1 MDINKL
7 TIKSQE
13 VLQNLKNIAN
23 SYNNQFVSSLHLL
36 KALISYKDSIIPT
49 ILKKIGIDTNQLETE
64 LEKAIEKIPK
74 VSNIQSEQIYI
85 TSELNDVFKR
95 SEEEAKNLKDEYIS
109 LEHFL
114 LALTERCDAAV
125 ILSVV
130 GVTNDKILKSLVD
143 IRGSI
148 RITDQNPEEKYEA
161 LKKYGKDITELAKAN
176 KLDPVIGRSEEIRRT
191 IQILSRRT
199 KNNPVLIGDPGVGKT
214 AIIEGLAQRIAK
226 GDVPE
231 SLKNKSLIALDL
243 GALIAGAKYRGEFED
258 RLKAILNEVKRS
270 EGNIIL
276 FIDELHTIVGA
287 GASEGSLDASNMLKP
302 MLARGELR
310 CIGATTLKEY
320 RKYIEKD
327 AALQRRF
334 QPVFVSE
341 PSVEETIS
349 ILRGLKEKYE
359 IHHGVKIKDT
369 AIVAA
374 AVLSNR
380 YITDRFLPDKAIDL
394 IDEAAASLK
403 IQLESTFEPI
413 DNLNRKIAQLEIEK
427 EALKH
432 EKDEEAKKRLEE
444 IEYELAQLKDQLNT
458 LNAKWQYEKSL
469 IKEMQTIQ
477 EKIDNTKSQIE
488 LAERNGDFE
497 KASILKYGELP
508 KLTKELEEKNKQLNS
523 LDERLLTQEITEE
536 EVANIVSRW
545 TGIPIQKMLE
555 GEKEKLI
562 KMEENLQKRVVG
574 QEQAVQAVSDAVRR
588 SKLGLSDPN
597 RPIASFLFLGPTG
610 VGKTELSKALAEF
623 LFDDEKALIRIDMSE
638 YMEKFSVSRLIG
650 APPGYVGYEEGGQL
664 TEAVRKRPYSVI
676 LLDEIEKAH
685 PDVFNILLQVLD
697 DGRLTDSKGVT
708 VDFRNTIIIM
718 TSNLGSQYLI
728 TLRQDT
734 DSETL
739 KQDFKKVSE
748 NINAELK
755 KFFKIE
761 FLNRIDEIIIF
772 NPLTITEIK
781 KITKLLLDKTKY
793 KLVQKGYKID
803 FSERLIEKVAQEG
816 FDQIYGARPLKR
828 FIQNNIENIIA
839 KRILTGDITR
849 EYPYIVDVLDDKI
862 VFLNQQLKSG

>member
-7 TIKSQE
+7 TIKAQE
-13 VLQNLKNIAN
+13 ALQNAKKITN

-36 KALISYKDSIIPT
+36 KALIDDKDGITST
-49 ILKKIGIDTNQLETE
+49 VFKKIGVNTNQLNTE
-64 LEKAIEKIPK
+64 LDRAIEKIPK
-74 VSNIQSEQIYI
+74 ISNVQDDQIYI

-95 SEEEAKNLKDEYIS
+95 SEEEANNLKDEYIS
-109 LEHFL
+109 VEHFL

-125 ILSVV
+125 VLSAV
-130 GVTNDKILKSLVD
+130 GITKDKILKSLVD
-143 IRGSI
+143 VRGGV

-161 LKKYGKDITELAKAN
+161 LKKYGKDITELAKSN
-176 KLDPVIGRSEEIRRT
+176 KLDPVIGRDEEIRRT

-231 SLKNKSLIALDL
+231 SLKNKLLITLDL
-243 GALIAGAKYRGEFED
+243 GALVAGAKYRGEFED
-258 RLKAILNEVKRS
+258 RLKAVLNEVRRS

-334 QPVFVSE
+334 QPVFVAE

-359 IHHGVKIKDT
+359 IHHGVKIKDS
-369 AIVAA
+369 AIIAA

-427 EALKH
+427 EALKR
-432 EKDEEAKKRLEE
+432 EKDEESKKRLDT
-444 IEYELAQLKDQLNT
+444 IENELAQLKEQLNI
-458 LNAKWQYEKSL
+458 LNAKWQFEKNL
-469 IKEMQTIQ
+469 IKEIQTIQ
-477 EKIDNTKSQIE
+477 EKIDTTKSQIE
-488 LAERNGDFE
+488 LAERSGDFE
-497 KASILKYGELP
+497 RASILKYGELP

-523 LDERLLTQEITEE
+523 LDDRLLTQEVTEE
-536 EVANIVSRW
+536 EIANIISRW
-545 TGIPIQKMLE
+545 TGIPVQRMLE

-562 KMEENLQKRVVG
+562 KMEENIQKRVVG
-574 QEQAVQAVSDAVRR
+574 QDQAVIAVSDAVRR

-597 RPIASFLFLGPTG
+597 RPIASFIFLGPTG

-623 LFDDEKALIRIDMSE
+623 LFDDERALVRIDMSE

-728 TLRQDT
+728 NLRQDNNL
-734 DSETL
+734 EE
-739 KQDFKKVSE
+739 FKKDFEKSKE
-748 NINAELK
+748 NINLELR
-755 KFFKIE
+755 KFFKVE
-761 FLNRIDEIIIF
+761 FLNRVDEIIIF
-772 NPLTITEIK
+772 NPLSMKEIK
-781 KITKLLLDKTKY
+781 KIVKLLLSKTQN
-793 KLVQKGYKID
+793 KLLQKGFKIS
-803 FSERLIEKVAQEG
+803 FSEQLLEKVAQEG

-828 FIQNNIENIIA
+828 FIQNNIENVIA
-839 KRILTGDITR
+839 KKILTGEITKDHS
-849 EYPYIVDVLDDKI
+849 YLVDSLNDEI
-862 VFLNQQLKSG
+862 VFLEQ

>member
-7 TIKSQE
+7 TIKAQE
-13 VLQNLKNIAN
+13 ALQNAKSIAN

-36 KALISYKDSIIPT
+36 KAIINDKDGITST
-49 ILKKIGIDTNQLETE
+49 ILKKIGININQLNAQIEE
-64 LEKAIEKIPK
+64 AIEKIPK
-74 VSNIQSEQIYI
+74 VSNIQDDQIYI

-95 SEEEAKNLKDEYIS
+95 SEGEANNLKDEYIS
-109 LEHFL
+109 VEHFL

-125 ILSVV
+125 VLSVV
-130 GVTNDKILKSLVD
+130 GVTKDKILKSLVD
-143 IRGSI
+143 VRGGV

-161 LKKYGKDITELAKAN
+161 LKKYGKDITELARAN
-176 KLDPVIGRSEEIRRT
+176 KLDPVIGRDEEIRRT

-243 GALIAGAKYRGEFED
+243 GALVAGAKYRGEFED
-258 RLKAILNEVKRS
+258 RLKAVLNEVKRS

-334 QPVFVSE
+334 QPVFVAE

-359 IHHGVKIKDT
+359 IHHGVKIKDP
-369 AIVAA
+369 AIIAA

-427 EALKH
+427 EALKR
-432 EKDEEAKKRLEE
+432 ERDEESKKRLEA
-444 IEYELAQLKDQLNT
+444 IENELAQLKEQLNT
-458 LNAKWQYEKSL
+458 LNAKWQFEKNL
-469 IKEMQTIQ
+469 IKEVQTIQ

-488 LAERNGDFE
+488 LAERSGDFE

-508 KLTKELEEKNKQLNS
+508 KLSKELEEKNKQLNS
-523 LDERLLTQEITEE
+523 LDERLLTQEVTEE
-536 EVANIVSRW
+536 EVANIISRW
-545 TGIPIQKMLE
+545 TGIPVQKMLE

-562 KMEENLQKRVVG
+562 KMEENLRSRVVG
-574 QEQAVQAVSDAVRR
+574 QDQAVIAVSDAVRR

-597 RPIASFLFLGPTG
+597 RPIASLLFLGPTG

-623 LFDDEKALIRIDMSE
+623 LFDDERALIRIDMSE

-728 TLRQDT
+728 NLRQD
-734 DSETL
+734 SNPEEF
-739 KQDFKKVSE
+739 KRDFEKVKE
-748 NINAELK
+748 NINTELR

-772 NPLTITEIK
+772 NPLSINEIK
-781 KITKLLLDKTKY
+781 KIVKLLLKKTQN
-793 KLVQKGYKID
+793 KLAQKGFKID
-803 FSERLIEKVAQEG
+803 FSDTLLEKISQEG
-816 FDQIYGARPLKR
+816 FDQIYGARPLRR

-839 KRILTGDITR
+839 KKILNGEIKKDHA
-849 EYPYIVDVLDDKI
+849 YLVDVFKDEI
-862 VFLNQQLKSG
+862 VFLTR

>member
-7 TIKSQE
+7 TIKAQE
-13 VLQNLKNIAN
+13 ALQNAKSIAN

-36 KALISYKDSIIPT
+36 KAIISDKDGITST
-49 ILKKIGIDTNQLETE
+49 ILKKIGININQLNAQIEE
-64 LEKAIEKIPK
+64 AIEKIPK
-74 VSNIQSEQIYI
+74 VSNIQDDQIYI

-95 SEEEAKNLKDEYIS
+95 SEEEANNLKDEYIS
-109 LEHFL
+109 VEHFL

-125 ILSVV
+125 VLSVV
-130 GVTNDKILKSLVD
+130 GVTKDKILKSLVD
-143 IRGSI
+143 VRGGV

-161 LKKYGKDITELAKAN
+161 LKKYGKDITELARAN
-176 KLDPVIGRSEEIRRT
+176 KLDPVIGRDEEIRRT

-243 GALIAGAKYRGEFED
+243 GALVAGAKYRGEFED
-258 RLKAILNEVKRS
+258 RLKAVLNEVKRS

-334 QPVFVSE
+334 QPVFVAE

-359 IHHGVKIKDT
+359 IHHGVKIKDS

-394 IDEAAASLK
+394 IDEAASSLK

-427 EALKH
+427 EALKR
-432 EKDEEAKKRLEE
+432 EKDEESKKRLEA
-444 IEYELAQLKDQLNT
+444 IENELAQLKEQLNT
-458 LNAKWQYEKSL
+458 LNAKWQFEKNL
-469 IKEMQTIQ
+469 IKEVQAIQ

-488 LAERNGDFE
+488 LAERSGDFE

-508 KLTKELEEKNKQLNS
+508 KLSKELEEKNKQLNS
-523 LDERLLTQEITEE
+523 LDERLLKQEVTEE
-536 EVANIVSRW
+536 EVANIISRW
-545 TGIPIQKMLE
+545 TGIPVQKMLE

-562 KMEENLQKRVVG
+562 NMEENLRSRVVG
-574 QEQAVQAVSDAVRR
+574 QDQAVIAVSDAVRR

-623 LFDDEKALIRIDMSE
+623 LFDDERALIRIDMSE

-728 TLRQDT
+728 NLRQDT
-734 DSETL
+734 DPEEF
-739 KQDFKKVSE
+739 KRDFEKVKE
-748 NINAELK
+748 NINTELR

-772 NPLTITEIK
+772 NPLSINEIK
-781 KITKLLLDKTKY
+781 KIVKLLLKKTQDK
-793 KLVQKGYKID
+793 LAQKGFKVD
-803 FSERLIEKVAQEG
+803 FSDALLEKISQEG
-816 FDQIYGARPLKR
+816 FDQIYGARPLRR
-828 FIQNNIENIIA
+828 FIQNNIENVIA
-839 KRILTGDITR
+839 KKILNGEIKKDHA
-849 EYPYIVDVLDDKI
+849 YLVDVFKDEI
-862 VFLNQQLKSG
+862 VFLTR

>member
-7 TIKSQE
+7 TIKAQE
-13 VLQNLKNIAN
+13 ALQSAKVIAN

-36 KALISYKDSIIPT
+36 KAIINDKDGITST
-49 ILKKIGIDTNQLETE
+49 ILKKIGININQLNAQIEE
-64 LEKAIEKIPK
+64 AIEKIPK
-74 VSNIQSEQIYI
+74 VSNIQDDQIYI

-95 SEEEAKNLKDEYIS
+95 SEEEANNLKDEYIS
-109 LEHFL
+109 VEHFL

-125 ILSVV
+125 VLSVV
-130 GVTNDKILKSLVD
+130 GVTKDKILKSLVD
-143 IRGSI
+143 VRGGV

-161 LKKYGKDITELAKAN
+161 LKKYGKDITELARAN
-176 KLDPVIGRSEEIRRT
+176 KLDPVIGRDEEIRRT

-243 GALIAGAKYRGEFED
+243 GALVAGAKYRGEFED
-258 RLKAILNEVKRS
+258 RLKAVLNEVKRS

-276 FIDELHTIVGA
+276 FIDELHTIIGA

-334 QPVFVSE
+334 QPVFVAE

-359 IHHGVKIKDT
+359 IHHGVKIKDP
-369 AIVAA
+369 AIIAA

-427 EALKH
+427 EALKR
-432 EKDEEAKKRLEE
+432 EKDEESKKRLEA
-444 IEYELAQLKDQLNT
+444 IENELAQLKEQLNT
-458 LNAKWQYEKSL
+458 LNAKWQFEKNL
-469 IKEMQTIQ
+469 IKEVQTIQ

-488 LAERNGDFE
+488 LAERSGDFE

-508 KLTKELEEKNKQLNS
+508 KLSKELEEKNKQLNS
-523 LDERLLTQEITEE
+523 LDERLLTQEVTEE
-536 EVANIVSRW
+536 EVANIISRW
-545 TGIPIQKMLE
+545 TGIPVQKMLE

-574 QEQAVQAVSDAVRR
+574 QDQAVVAVSDAVRR

-597 RPIASFLFLGPTG
+597 RPIASLLFLGPTG

-623 LFDDEKALIRIDMSE
+623 LFDDERALIRIDMSE

-728 TLRQDT
+728 NLRQDT
-734 DSETL
+734 DPKEF
-739 KQDFKKVSE
+739 KRDFE
-748 NINAELK
+748 NVKESINTELR

-772 NPLTITEIK
+772 NPLSINEIK
-781 KITKLLLDKTKY
+781 KIVKLLLEKTQN
-793 KLVQKGYKID
+793 KLAQKGFKVNFSDALLEKI
-803 FSERLIEKVAQEG
+803 SQEG
-816 FDQIYGARPLKR
+816 FDQIYGARPLRR

-839 KRILTGDITR
+839 KKILNGEITKDHS
-849 EYPYIVDVLDDKI
+849 YLVDVLNDEI
-862 VFLNQQLKSG
+862 AFLKQ

>member
-7 TIKSQE
+7 TIKAQE
-13 VLQNLKNIAN
+13 ALQNAKSIAN

-36 KALISYKDSIIPT
+36 KAIISDKDGITST
-49 ILKKIGIDTNQLETE
+49 ILKKIGININQLNAQIEE
-64 LEKAIEKIPK
+64 AIEKIPK
-74 VSNIQSEQIYI
+74 VSNIQDDQIYI

-95 SEEEAKNLKDEYIS
+95 SEEEANNLKDEYIS
-109 LEHFL
+109 VEHFL

-125 ILSVV
+125 VLSVV
-130 GVTNDKILKSLVD
+130 GVTKDKILKSLVD
-143 IRGSI
+143 VRGGV

-161 LKKYGKDITELAKAN
+161 LKKYGKDITELARAN
-176 KLDPVIGRSEEIRRT
+176 KLDPVIGRDEEIRRT

-243 GALIAGAKYRGEFED
+243 GALVAGAKYRGEFED
-258 RLKAILNEVKRS
+258 RLKAVLNEVKRS

-334 QPVFVSE
+334 QPVFVAE

-359 IHHGVKIKDT
+359 IHHGVKIKDS
-369 AIVAA
+369 AIIAA

-427 EALKH
+427 EALKR
-432 EKDEEAKKRLEE
+432 EKDEESKKRLEA
-444 IEYELAQLKDQLNT
+444 IENELAQLKEQLNT
-458 LNAKWQYEKSL
+458 LNAKWQFEKNL
-469 IKEMQTIQ
+469 IKEVQTIQ

-488 LAERNGDFE
+488 LAERSGDFE

-508 KLTKELEEKNKQLNS
+508 KLSKELEEKNKQLNS
-523 LDERLLTQEITEE
+523 LDERLLTQEVTEE
-536 EVANIVSRW
+536 EVANIISRW
-545 TGIPIQKMLE
+545 TGIPVQKMLE

-562 KMEENLQKRVVG
+562 KMEENLRSRVVG
-574 QEQAVQAVSDAVRR
+574 QDQAVIAVSDAVRR

-623 LFDDEKALIRIDMSE
+623 LFDDERALIRIDMSE

-728 TLRQDT
+728 NLRQDT
-734 DSETL
+734 DPEEF
-739 KQDFKKVSE
+739 KRDFEKVKE
-748 NINAELK
+748 NINTELR

-772 NPLTITEIK
+772 NPLSINEIK
-781 KITKLLLDKTKY
+781 KIVKLLLKKTQDK
-793 KLVQKGYKID
+793 LAQKGFKVD
-803 FSERLIEKVAQEG
+803 FSDALLEKISQEG
-816 FDQIYGARPLKR
+816 FDQIYGARPLRR
-828 FIQNNIENIIA
+828 FIQNNIENVIA
-839 KRILTGDITR
+839 KKILNGEIKKDHA
-849 EYPYIVDVLDDKI
+849 YLVDVFKDEI
-862 VFLNQQLKSG
+862 VFLTR

>member
-7 TIKSQE
+7 TIKAQE
-13 VLQNLKNIAN
+13 ALQNAKSIAN

-36 KALISYKDSIIPT
+36 KAIINDKDGITST
-49 ILKKIGIDTNQLETE
+49 ILKKIGININQLNAQIEE
-64 LEKAIEKIPK
+64 AIEKIQK
-74 VSNIQSEQIYI
+74 VSNIQDDQIYI

-95 SEEEAKNLKDEYIS
+95 SEEEANNLKDEYIS
-109 LEHFL
+109 VEHFL

-125 ILSVV
+125 VLSVV
-130 GVTNDKILKSLVD
+130 GVTKDKILKSLVD
-143 IRGSI
+143 VRGGV

-161 LKKYGKDITELAKAN
+161 LKKYGKDITELARAN
-176 KLDPVIGRSEEIRRT
+176 KLDPVIGRDEEIRRT

-243 GALIAGAKYRGEFED
+243 GALVAGAKYRGEFED
-258 RLKAILNEVKRS
+258 RLKAVLNEVKRS

-334 QPVFVSE
+334 QPVFVAE

-359 IHHGVKIKDT
+359 IHHGVKIKDS

-427 EALKH
+427 EALKR
-432 EKDEEAKKRLEE
+432 EKDEESKKRLEA
-444 IEYELAQLKDQLNT
+444 IENELAQLKEQLNT
-458 LNAKWQYEKSL
+458 LNAKWQFEKNL
-469 IKEMQTIQ
+469 IKEVQTIQ
-477 EKIDNTKSQIE
+477 EKIDNTKSEIE
-488 LAERNGDFE
+488 LAERSGDFE

-508 KLTKELEEKNKQLNS
+508 KLSKELEEKNKQLNS
-523 LDERLLTQEITEE
+523 LDERLLKQEVTEE
-536 EVANIVSRW
+536 EVANIISRW
-545 TGIPIQKMLE
+545 TGIPVQKMLE

-562 KMEENLQKRVVG
+562 NMEENLRSRVVG
-574 QEQAVQAVSDAVRR
+574 QDQAVIAVSDAVRR

-623 LFDDEKALIRIDMSE
+623 LFDDERALIRIDMSE

-728 TLRQDT
+728 NLRQDT
-734 DSETL
+734 DLEEF
-739 KQDFKKVSE
+739 KRDFEKVKE
-748 NINAELK
+748 NINTELR

-761 FLNRIDEIIIF
+761 FLNRIDEVIIF
-772 NPLTITEIK
+772 NPLSINEIK
-781 KITKLLLDKTKY
+781 KIVRLLLKKTQDK
-793 KLVQKGYKID
+793 LAQKGFKVD
-803 FSERLIEKVAQEG
+803 FSDALLEKISQEG
-816 FDQIYGARPLKR
+816 FDQIYGARPLRR

-839 KRILTGDITR
+839 K
-849 EYPYIVDVLDDKI
+849 K
-862 VFLNQQLKSG
+862 NSKW

>member
-7 TIKSQE
+7 TIKAQE
-13 VLQNLKNIAN
+13 ALQNAKSIAN

-36 KALISYKDSIIPT
+36 KAIISDKDGITST
-49 ILKKIGIDTNQLETE
+49 ILKKIGININQLNAQIEE
-64 LEKAIEKIPK
+64 AIEKIPK
-74 VSNIQSEQIYI
+74 VSNIQDDQIYI

-95 SEEEAKNLKDEYIS
+95 SEEEANNLKDEYIS
-109 LEHFL
+109 VEHFL

-125 ILSVV
+125 VLSVV
-130 GVTNDKILKSLVD
+130 GVTKDKILKSLVD
-143 IRGSI
+143 VRGGV

-161 LKKYGKDITELAKAN
+161 LKKYGKDITELARAN
-176 KLDPVIGRSEEIRRT
+176 KLDPVIGRDEEIRRT

-243 GALIAGAKYRGEFED
+243 GALVAGAKYRGEFED
-258 RLKAILNEVKRS
+258 RLKAVLNEVKRS

-334 QPVFVSE
+334 QPVFVAE

-359 IHHGVKIKDT
+359 IHHGVKIKDS

-394 IDEAAASLK
+394 IDEAASSLK

-427 EALKH
+427 EALKR
-432 EKDEEAKKRLEE
+432 EKDEESKKRLEA
-444 IEYELAQLKDQLNT
+444 IENELAQLKEQLNT
-458 LNAKWQYEKSL
+458 LNAKWQFEKNL
-469 IKEMQTIQ
+469 IKEVQAIQ

-488 LAERNGDFE
+488 LAERSGDFE

-508 KLTKELEEKNKQLNS
+508 KLSKELEEKNKQLNS
-523 LDERLLTQEITEE
+523 LDERLLKQEVTEE
-536 EVANIVSRW
+536 EVANIISRW
-545 TGIPIQKMLE
+545 TGIPVQKMLE

-562 KMEENLQKRVVG
+562 NMEENLRSRVVG
-574 QEQAVQAVSDAVRR
+574 QDQAVIAVSDAVRR

-623 LFDDEKALIRIDMSE
+623 LFDDERALIRIDMSE

-728 TLRQDT
+728 NLRQDT
-734 DSETL
+734 DPEEF
-739 KQDFKKVSE
+739 KRDFEKVKE
-748 NINAELK
+748 NINAELR

-772 NPLTITEIK
+772 NPLSINEIK
-781 KITKLLLDKTKY
+781 KIVKLLLKKTQDK
-793 KLVQKGYKID
+793 LAQKGFKVD
-803 FSERLIEKVAQEG
+803 FSDALLEKISQEG
-816 FDQIYGARPLKR
+816 FDQIYGARPLRR
-828 FIQNNIENIIA
+828 FIQNNIENVIA
-839 KRILTGDITR
+839 KKILNGEIKKDHA
-849 EYPYIVDVLDDKI
+849 YLVDVFKDEI
-862 VFLNQQLKSG
+862 VFLTR

>member
-7 TIKSQE
+7 TIKAQE
-13 VLQNLKNIAN
+13 ALQNAKSIAN

-36 KALISYKDSIIPT
+36 KAIISDKDGITST
-49 ILKKIGIDTNQLETE
+49 ILKKIGININQLNAQIEE
-64 LEKAIEKIPK
+64 AIEKIPK
-74 VSNIQSEQIYI
+74 VSNIQDDQIYI

-95 SEEEAKNLKDEYIS
+95 SEEEANNLKDEYIS
-109 LEHFL
+109 VEHFL

-125 ILSVV
+125 VLSVV
-130 GVTNDKILKSLVD
+130 GVTKDKILKSLVD
-143 IRGSI
+143 VRGGV

-161 LKKYGKDITELAKAN
+161 LKKYGKDITELARAN
-176 KLDPVIGRSEEIRRT
+176 KLDPVIGRDEEIRRT

-243 GALIAGAKYRGEFED
+243 GALVAGAKYRGEFED
-258 RLKAILNEVKRS
+258 RLKAVLNEVKRS

-334 QPVFVSE
+334 QPVFVAE

-359 IHHGVKIKDT
+359 IHHGVKIKDS

-394 IDEAAASLK
+394 IDEAASSLK

-427 EALKH
+427 EALKR
-432 EKDEEAKKRLEE
+432 EKDEESKKRLEA
-444 IEYELAQLKDQLNT
+444 IENELAQLKEQLNT
-458 LNAKWQYEKSL
+458 LNAKWQFEKNL
-469 IKEMQTIQ
+469 IKEVQAIQ

-488 LAERNGDFE
+488 LAERSGDFE

-508 KLTKELEEKNKQLNS
+508 KLSKELEEKNKQLNS
-523 LDERLLTQEITEE
+523 LDERLLKQEVTEE
-536 EVANIVSRW
+536 EVANIISRW
-545 TGIPIQKMLE
+545 TGIPVQKMLE

-562 KMEENLQKRVVG
+562 KMEENLRSRVVG
-574 QEQAVQAVSDAVRR
+574 QDQAVIAVSDAVRR

-623 LFDDEKALIRIDMSE
+623 LFDDERALIRIDMSE

-728 TLRQDT
+728 NLRQDT
-734 DSETL
+734 DPEEF
-739 KQDFKKVSE
+739 KRDFEKVKE
-748 NINAELK
+748 NINAELR

-761 FLNRIDEIIIF
+761 FLNRIDEVIIF
-772 NPLTITEIK
+772 NPLSINEIK
-781 KITKLLLDKTKY
+781 KIVRLLLKKTQDK
-793 KLVQKGYKID
+793 LAQKGFKVD
-803 FSERLIEKVAQEG
+803 FSDALLEKISQEG
-816 FDQIYGARPLKR
+816 FDQIYGARPLRR

-839 KRILTGDITR
+839 KKILNGEIKKDHA
-849 EYPYIVDVLDDKI
+849 YLVDAFKDEI
-862 VFLNQQLKSG
+862 VFLTR

>member
-13 VLQNLKNIAN
+13 ALQNAKNIAN

-36 KALISYKDSIIPT
+36 KALINDKDGITPT
-49 ILKKIGIDTNQLETE
+49 IFKKIGINLNQLNTE

-74 VSNIQSEQIYI
+74 VSNIQDDQIYI

-95 SEEEAKNLKDEYIS
+95 SEEEANNLKDEYIS
-109 LEHFL
+109 VEHFL

-125 ILSVV
+125 VLNVV
-130 GVTNDKILKSLVD
+130 GATKDKILKSLVD
-143 IRGSI
+143 IRGGV

-176 KLDPVIGRSEEIRRT
+176 KLDPVIGRDEEIRRT

-231 SLKNKSLIALDL
+231 SLKNKSVIALDL
-243 GALIAGAKYRGEFED
+243 GALVAGAKYRGEFED
-258 RLKAILNEVKRS
+258 RLKAVLNEVKRS

-334 QPVFVSE
+334 QPVFVAE

-359 IHHGVKIKDT
+359 IHHGVKIKDA
-369 AIVAA
+369 AIIAA

-427 EALKH
+427 EALKR
-432 EKDEEAKKRLEE
+432 EKDEESKKRLEALE
-444 IEYELAQLKDQLNT
+444 NELAQLKEQLNV
-458 LNAKWQYEKSL
+458 LNAKWQFEKNL
-469 IKEMQTIQ
+469 IKEIQTIQ

-488 LAERNGDFE
+488 LAERSGDFE

-523 LDERLLTQEITEE
+523 LDERLLTQEVTEE
-536 EVANIVSRW
+536 EIANIVSRW
-545 TGIPIQKMLE
+545 TGIPVQKMLE

-574 QEQAVQAVSDAVRR
+574 QDQAVIAVSDAVRR

-728 TLRQDT
+728 NLREDK
-734 DSETL
+734 SPEE
-739 KQDFKKVSE
+739 FKKDFEKVKE
-748 NINAELK
+748 NINAELR

-772 NPLTITEIK
+772 NPLSTNEIK
-781 KITKLLLDKTKY
+781 KIVRLLLEKTQN
-793 KLVQKGYKID
+793 KLAQRGFKIS
-803 FSERLIEKVAQEG
+803 FSDNLLEKVAKEG
-816 FDQIYGARPLKR
+816 FDQIYGARPLRR
-828 FIQNNIENIIA
+828 FIQNNIENLIA
-839 KRILTGDITR
+839 KKILTGEITKDNSYLVDISGD
-849 EYPYIVDVLDDKI
+849 EI
-862 VFLNQQLKSG
+862 VFLKQ

>member
-74 VSNIQSEQIYI
+74 VSNTQSEQIYI
-85 TSELNDVFKR
+85 TSELDDVFKR

-130 GVTNDKILKSLVD
+130 GVTKDKILKSLVD
-143 IRGSI
+143 IRGGV

-231 SLKNKSLIALDL
+231 SLKNKSIIALDL

-432 EKDEEAKKRLEE
+432 EKDEEAKKRLED
-444 IEYELAQLKDQLNT
+444 IEKELGKLKEELNT

-545 TGIPIQKMLE
+545 TGIPVQKMLE

-574 QEQAVQAVSDAVRR
+574 QEHAVVAVSDAVRR

-708 VDFRNTIIIM
+708 IDFRNTIIIM

-748 NINAELK
+748 NINTELK

-772 NPLTITEIK
+772 NPLTSIEIK
-781 KITKLLLDKTKY
+781 KITKLLLDKTKH

-862 VFLNQQLKSG
+862 VFLNQQSKSG

>member
-1 MDINKL
+1 
-7 TIKSQE
+7 
-13 VLQNLKNIAN
+13 
-23 SYNNQFVSSLHLL
+23 
-36 KALISYKDSIIPT
+36 
-49 ILKKIGIDTNQLETE
+49 
-64 LEKAIEKIPK
+64 
-74 VSNIQSEQIYI
+74 
-85 TSELNDVFKR
+85 
-95 SEEEAKNLKDEYIS
+95 
-109 LEHFL
+109 
-114 LALTERCDAAV
+114 
-125 ILSVV
+125 
-130 GVTNDKILKSLVD
+130 
-143 IRGSI
+143 
-148 RITDQNPEEKYEA
+148 
-161 LKKYGKDITELAKAN
+161 
-176 KLDPVIGRSEEIRRT
+176 
-191 IQILSRRT
+191 
-199 KNNPVLIGDPGVGKT
+199 
-214 AIIEGLAQRIAK
+214 
-226 GDVPE
+226 
-231 SLKNKSLIALDL
+231 
-243 GALIAGAKYRGEFED
+243 
-258 RLKAILNEVKRS
+258 
-270 EGNIIL
+270 
-276 FIDELHTIVGA
+276 
-287 GASEGSLDASNMLKP
+287 
-302 MLARGELR
+302 

-334 QPVFVSE
+334 QPVFVAE

-359 IHHGVKIKDT
+359 IHHGVKIKDA
-369 AIVAA
+369 AIIAA

-427 EALKH
+427 EALKR
-432 EKDEEAKKRLEE
+432 EKDEESKKRLEALE
-444 IEYELAQLKDQLNT
+444 NELAQLKEQLNV
-458 LNAKWQYEKSL
+458 LNAKWQFEKNL
-469 IKEMQTIQ
+469 IKEIQTIQ

-488 LAERNGDFE
+488 LAERSGDFE

-523 LDERLLTQEITEE
+523 LDERLLTQEVTEE
-536 EVANIVSRW
+536 EIANIVSRW
-545 TGIPIQKMLE
+545 TGIPVQKMLE

-574 QEQAVQAVSDAVRR
+574 QDQAVIAVSDAVRR

-728 TLRQDT
+728 NLREDK
-734 DSETL
+734 SPEE
-739 KQDFKKVSE
+739 FKKDFEKVKE
-748 NINAELK
+748 NINAELR

-772 NPLTITEIK
+772 NPLSTNEIK
-781 KITKLLLDKTKY
+781 KIVRLLLEKTQN
-793 KLVQKGYKID
+793 KLAQRGFKIS
-803 FSERLIEKVAQEG
+803 FSDNLLEKVAKEG
-816 FDQIYGARPLKR
+816 FDQIYGARPLRR
-828 FIQNNIENIIA
+828 FIQNNIENLIA
-839 KRILTGDITR
+839 KKILTGEITKDNSYLVDISGD
-849 EYPYIVDVLDDKI
+849 EI
-862 VFLNQQLKSG
+862 VFLKQ

>member
-74 VSNIQSEQIYI
+74 VSNTQSEQIYI
-85 TSELNDVFKR
+85 TSELDDVFKR

-130 GVTNDKILKSLVD
+130 GVTKDKILKSLVD
-143 IRGSI
+143 IRGGV

-214 AIIEGLAQRIAK
+214 AIIEGLALRIAK

-231 SLKNKSLIALDL
+231 SLKNKSIIALDL

-432 EKDEEAKKRLEE
+432 EKDEEAKKRLED
-444 IEYELAQLKDQLNT
+444 IEKELGKLKEELNT

-545 TGIPIQKMLE
+545 TGIPVQKMLE

-574 QEQAVQAVSDAVRR
+574 QEHAVVAVSDAVRR

-708 VDFRNTIIIM
+708 IDFRNTIIIM

-748 NINAELK
+748 NINTELK

-772 NPLTITEIK
+772 NPLTSIEIK
-781 KITKLLLDKTKY
+781 KITKLLLDKTKH

-862 VFLNQQLKSG
+862 VFLNQQSKSG

>member
-7 TIKSQE
+7 TIKAQE
-13 VLQNLKNIAN
+13 ALQNAKSIAN

-36 KALISYKDSIIPT
+36 KAIINDKDGITST
-49 ILKKIGIDTNQLETE
+49 ILKKIGININQLNAQIEE
-64 LEKAIEKIPK
+64 AIEKIPK
-74 VSNIQSEQIYI
+74 VSNIQDDQIYI

-95 SEEEAKNLKDEYIS
+95 SEGEANNLKDEYIS
-109 LEHFL
+109 VEHFL

-125 ILSVV
+125 VLSVV
-130 GVTNDKILKSLVD
+130 GVTKDKILKSLVD
-143 IRGSI
+143 VRGGV

-161 LKKYGKDITELAKAN
+161 LKKYGKDITELARAN
-176 KLDPVIGRSEEIRRT
+176 KLDPVIGRDEEIRRT

-243 GALIAGAKYRGEFED
+243 GALVAGAKYRGEFED
-258 RLKAILNEVKRS
+258 RLKAVLNEVKRS

-334 QPVFVSE
+334 QPVFVAE

-359 IHHGVKIKDT
+359 IHHGVKIKDP
-369 AIVAA
+369 AIIAA

-427 EALKH
+427 EALKR
-432 EKDEEAKKRLEE
+432 EKDEESKKRLEA
-444 IEYELAQLKDQLNT
+444 IENELAQLKEQLNT
-458 LNAKWQYEKSL
+458 LNAKWQFEKNL
-469 IKEMQTIQ
+469 IKEVQTIQ

-488 LAERNGDFE
+488 LAERSGDFE

-508 KLTKELEEKNKQLNS
+508 KLSKELEEKNKQLNS
-523 LDERLLTQEITEE
+523 LDERLLTQEVTEE
-536 EVANIVSRW
+536 EVANIISRW
-545 TGIPIQKMLE
+545 TGIPVQKMLE

-562 KMEENLQKRVVG
+562 NMEENLRSRVVG
-574 QEQAVQAVSDAVRR
+574 QDQAVIAVSDAVRR

-597 RPIASFLFLGPTG
+597 RPIASLLFLGPTG

-623 LFDDEKALIRIDMSE
+623 LFDDERALIRIDMSE

-708 VDFRNTIIIM
+708 IDFRNTIIIM

-728 TLRQDT
+728 NLRQDT
-734 DSETL
+734 DPEEF
-739 KQDFKKVSE
+739 KRDFEKVKE
-748 NINAELK
+748 NINTELR

-772 NPLTITEIK
+772 NPLSINEIK
-781 KITKLLLDKTKY
+781 KIVKLLLKKTQN
-793 KLVQKGYKID
+793 KLAQKGFKID
-803 FSERLIEKVAQEG
+803 FSDALLEKISQEG
-816 FDQIYGARPLKR
+816 FDQIYGARPLRR

-839 KRILTGDITR
+839 KKILNGEIKKDHA
-849 EYPYIVDVLDDKI
+849 YLVDVFKDEI
-862 VFLNQQLKSG
+862 VFLTR

>member
-7 TIKSQE
+7 TIKAQE
-13 VLQNLKNIAN
+13 ALQNAKSIAN

-36 KALISYKDSIIPT
+36 KAIISDKDGITST
-49 ILKKIGIDTNQLETE
+49 ILKKIGININQLNAQIEE
-64 LEKAIEKIPK
+64 AIEKIPK
-74 VSNIQSEQIYI
+74 VSNIQDDQIYI

-95 SEEEAKNLKDEYIS
+95 SEEEANNLKDEYIS
-109 LEHFL
+109 VEHFL

-125 ILSVV
+125 VLSVV
-130 GVTNDKILKSLVD
+130 GVTKDKILKSLVD
-143 IRGSI
+143 VRGGV

-161 LKKYGKDITELAKAN
+161 LKKYGKDITELARAN
-176 KLDPVIGRSEEIRRT
+176 KLDPVIGRDEEIRRT

-243 GALIAGAKYRGEFED
+243 GALVAGAKYRGEFED
-258 RLKAILNEVKRS
+258 RLKAVLNEVKRS

-334 QPVFVSE
+334 QPVFVAE

-359 IHHGVKIKDT
+359 IHHGVKIKDS

-394 IDEAAASLK
+394 IDEAASSLK

-427 EALKH
+427 EALKR
-432 EKDEEAKKRLEE
+432 EKDEESKKRLEA
-444 IEYELAQLKDQLNT
+444 IENELAQLKEQLNT
-458 LNAKWQYEKSL
+458 LNAKWQFEKNL
-469 IKEMQTIQ
+469 IKEVQAIQ

-488 LAERNGDFE
+488 LAERSGDFE

-508 KLTKELEEKNKQLNS
+508 KLSKELEEKNKQLNS
-523 LDERLLTQEITEE
+523 LDERLLKQEVTEE
-536 EVANIVSRW
+536 EVANIISRW
-545 TGIPIQKMLE
+545 TGIPVQKMLE

-562 KMEENLQKRVVG
+562 NMEENLRSRVVG
-574 QEQAVQAVSDAVRR
+574 QDQAVIAVSDAVRR

-623 LFDDEKALIRIDMSE
+623 LFDDERALIRIDMSE

-728 TLRQDT
+728 NLRQDT
-734 DSETL
+734 DPEEF
-739 KQDFKKVSE
+739 KRDFEKVKE
-748 NINAELK
+748 NINAELR

-761 FLNRIDEIIIF
+761 FLNRIDEVIIF
-772 NPLTITEIK
+772 NPLSINEIK
-781 KITKLLLDKTKY
+781 KIVRLLLKKTQDK
-793 KLVQKGYKID
+793 LAQKGFKVD
-803 FSERLIEKVAQEG
+803 FSDALLEKISQEG
-816 FDQIYGARPLKR
+816 FDQIYGARPLRR

-839 KRILTGDITR
+839 KKILNGEIKKDHA
-849 EYPYIVDVLDDKI
+849 YLVDAFKDEI
-862 VFLNQQLKSG
+862 VFLTR

>member
-13 VLQNLKNIAN
+13 ALQNAKNIAN

-36 KALISYKDSIIPT
+36 KALINDKDGITPT
-49 ILKKIGIDTNQLETE
+49 IFKKIGINLNQLNTE
-64 LEKAIEKIPK
+64 IEKAIEKIPK
-74 VSNIQSEQIYI
+74 VSNIQDDQIYI

-95 SEEEAKNLKDEYIS
+95 SEEEANNLKDEYIS
-109 LEHFL
+109 VEHFL

-125 ILSVV
+125 VLNVV
-130 GVTNDKILKSLVD
+130 GATKDKILKSLVD
-143 IRGSI
+143 IRGGV

-176 KLDPVIGRSEEIRRT
+176 KLDPVIGRDEEIRRT

-231 SLKNKSLIALDL
+231 SLKNKSVIALDL
-243 GALIAGAKYRGEFED
+243 GALVAGAKYRGEFED
-258 RLKAILNEVKRS
+258 RLKAVLNEVKRS

-334 QPVFVSE
+334 QPVFVAE

-359 IHHGVKIKDT
+359 IHHGVKIKDA
-369 AIVAA
+369 AIIAA

-427 EALKH
+427 EALKR
-432 EKDEEAKKRLEE
+432 EKDEESKKRLEALE
-444 IEYELAQLKDQLNT
+444 NELAQLKEQLNV
-458 LNAKWQYEKSL
+458 LNAKWQFEKNL
-469 IKEMQTIQ
+469 IKEIQTIQ

-488 LAERNGDFE
+488 LAERSGDFE

-523 LDERLLTQEITEE
+523 LDERLLTQEVTEE
-536 EVANIVSRW
+536 EIANIVSRW
-545 TGIPIQKMLE
+545 TGIPVQKMLE

-574 QEQAVQAVSDAVRR
+574 QDQAVIAVSDAVRR

-728 TLRQDT
+728 NLREDK
-734 DSETL
+734 SPEE
-739 KQDFKKVSE
+739 FKKDFEKVKE
-748 NINAELK
+748 NINAELR

-772 NPLTITEIK
+772 NPLSTNEIK
-781 KITKLLLDKTKY
+781 KIVRLLMEKTQNKLAQRGFKISFSDNLL
-793 KLVQKGYKID
+793 
-803 FSERLIEKVAQEG
+803 EKVAKEG
-816 FDQIYGARPLKR
+816 FDQIYGARPLRR
-828 FIQNNIENIIA
+828 FIQNNIENLIA
-839 KRILTGDITR
+839 KKILTGEITKDNSYLVDISGD
-849 EYPYIVDVLDDKI
+849 EI
-862 VFLNQQLKSG
+862 VFLKQ

>member
-13 VLQNLKNIAN
+13 ALQNAKNIAN
-23 SYNNQFVSSLHLL
+23 SYGNQFVSSLHLL
-36 KALISYKDSIIPT
+36 KALIDDKNGITST
-49 ILKKIGIDTNQLETE
+49 VLKKIGVNTNQLNNEIDMS
-64 LEKAIEKIPK
+64 IEKIPK
-74 VSNIQSEQIYI
+74 VSNIQDDQIYI

-95 SEEEAKNLKDEYIS
+95 SEEEANNLKDEYIS
-109 LEHFL
+109 VEHFL

-125 ILSVV
+125 VLNVV
-130 GVTNDKILKSLVD
+130 GATKDKILKSLVD
-143 IRGSI
+143 IRGGV

-176 KLDPVIGRSEEIRRT
+176 KLDPVIGRDEEIRRT

-231 SLKNKSLIALDL
+231 SLKNKLLIALDL
-243 GALIAGAKYRGEFED
+243 GALVAGAKYRGEFED
-258 RLKAILNEVKRS
+258 RLKAVLNEVKRS

-334 QPVFVSE
+334 QPVFVAE

-359 IHHGVKIKDT
+359 IHHGVKIKDA
-369 AIVAA
+369 AIIAA

-427 EALKH
+427 EALKR
-432 EKDEEAKKRLEE
+432 EKDEESKKRLETLE
-444 IEYELAQLKDQLNT
+444 NELAQLKEQLNV
-458 LNAKWQYEKSL
+458 LNAKWQFEKNL
-469 IKEMQTIQ
+469 IKEIQSIQ

-488 LAERNGDFE
+488 LAERSGDFE

-508 KLTKELEEKNKQLNS
+508 KLTRELEEKNKQLNS
-523 LDERLLTQEITEE
+523 LDERLLTQEVTEE
-536 EVANIVSRW
+536 EIANIISRW
-545 TGIPIQKMLE
+545 TGIPVQRMLE

-574 QEQAVQAVSDAVRR
+574 QDQAVVAVSDAVRR

-597 RPIASFLFLGPTG
+597 RPIASFIFLGPTG

-623 LFDDEKALIRIDMSE
+623 LFDDERALIRIDMSE

-664 TEAVRKRPYSVI
+664 TEVVRKRPYSVI

-728 TLRQDT
+728 NLRQDDT
-734 DSETL
+734 IEE
-739 KQDFKKVSE
+739 FKKDFEKSKE
-748 NINAELK
+748 NINLELR
-755 KFFKIE
+755 KFFKVE

-772 NPLTITEIK
+772 NPLSIKEIK
-781 KITKLLLDKTKY
+781 KIVRLLLSKTQNKLL
-793 KLVQKGYKID
+793 QKGFKIS
-803 FSERLIEKVAQEG
+803 FSEQLLEKVAQEG
-816 FDQIYGARPLKR
+816 FDQVYGARPLKR
-828 FIQNNIENIIA
+828 FIQNNIENAIA
-839 KRILTGDITR
+839 KKILTNEITKDYSYLVNISKD
-849 EYPYIVDVLDDKI
+849 EI
-862 VFLNQQLKSG
+862 VFLKQ

>member
-7 TIKSQE
+7 TIKAQE
-13 VLQNLKNIAN
+13 ALQNAKSIAN

-36 KALISYKDSIIPT
+36 KAIINDKDGITST
-49 ILKKIGIDTNQLETE
+49 ILKKIGININQLNAQIEE
-64 LEKAIEKIPK
+64 AIEKIPK
-74 VSNIQSEQIYI
+74 VSNIQDDQIYI

-95 SEEEAKNLKDEYIS
+95 SEGEANNLKDEYIS
-109 LEHFL
+109 VEHFL

-125 ILSVV
+125 VLSVV
-130 GVTNDKILKSLVD
+130 GVTKDKILKSLVD
-143 IRGSI
+143 VRGGV

-161 LKKYGKDITELAKAN
+161 LKKYGKDITELARAN
-176 KLDPVIGRSEEIRRT
+176 KLDPVIGRDEEIRRT

-243 GALIAGAKYRGEFED
+243 GALVAGAKYRGEFED
-258 RLKAILNEVKRS
+258 RLKAVLNEVKRS

-334 QPVFVSE
+334 QPVFVAE

-359 IHHGVKIKDT
+359 IHHGVKIKDP
-369 AIVAA
+369 AIIAA

-427 EALKH
+427 EALKR
-432 EKDEEAKKRLEE
+432 EKDEESKKRLEA
-444 IEYELAQLKDQLNT
+444 IENELAQLKEQLNT
-458 LNAKWQYEKSL
+458 LNAKWQFEKNL
-469 IKEMQTIQ
+469 IKEVQTIQ

-488 LAERNGDFE
+488 LAERSGDFE

-508 KLTKELEEKNKQLNS
+508 KLSKELEEKNKQLNS
-523 LDERLLTQEITEE
+523 LDERLLTQEVTEE
-536 EVANIVSRW
+536 EVANIISRW
-545 TGIPIQKMLE
+545 TGIPVQKMLE

-562 KMEENLQKRVVG
+562 KMEENLRSRVVG
-574 QEQAVQAVSDAVRR
+574 QDQAVIAVSDAVRR

-597 RPIASFLFLGPTG
+597 RPIASLLFLGPTG

-623 LFDDEKALIRIDMSE
+623 LFDDERALIRIDMSE

-728 TLRQDT
+728 NLRQDT
-734 DSETL
+734 DPEEF
-739 KQDFKKVSE
+739 KRDFEKVKE
-748 NINAELK
+748 NINTELR

-772 NPLTITEIK
+772 NPLSINEIK
-781 KITKLLLDKTKY
+781 KIVKLLLKKTQN
-793 KLVQKGYKID
+793 KLAQKGFKID
-803 FSERLIEKVAQEG
+803 FSDALLEKISQEG
-816 FDQIYGARPLKR
+816 FDQIYGARPLRR

-839 KRILTGDITR
+839 KKILNGEIKKDHA
-849 EYPYIVDVLDDKI
+849 YLVDVFKDEI
-862 VFLNQQLKSG
+862 VFLTR

>member
-7 TIKSQE
+7 TIKAQE
-13 VLQNLKNIAN
+13 ALQNAKSIAN

-36 KALISYKDSIIPT
+36 KAIISDKDGITST
-49 ILKKIGIDTNQLETE
+49 ILKKIGININQLNAQIEE
-64 LEKAIEKIPK
+64 AIEKIPK
-74 VSNIQSEQIYI
+74 VSNIQDDQIYI

-95 SEEEAKNLKDEYIS
+95 SEEEANNLKDEYIS
-109 LEHFL
+109 VEHFL

-125 ILSVV
+125 VLSVV
-130 GVTNDKILKSLVD
+130 GVTKDKILKSLVD
-143 IRGSI
+143 VRGGV

-161 LKKYGKDITELAKAN
+161 LKKYGKDITELARAN
-176 KLDPVIGRSEEIRRT
+176 KLDPVIGRDEEIRRT

-243 GALIAGAKYRGEFED
+243 GALVAGAKYRGEFED
-258 RLKAILNEVKRS
+258 RLKAVLNEVKRS

-334 QPVFVSE
+334 QPVFVAE

-359 IHHGVKIKDT
+359 IHHGVKIKDS

-394 IDEAAASLK
+394 IDEAASSLK

-427 EALKH
+427 EALKR
-432 EKDEEAKKRLEE
+432 EKDEESKKRLEA
-444 IEYELAQLKDQLNT
+444 IENELAQLKEQLNT
-458 LNAKWQYEKSL
+458 LNAKWQFEKNL
-469 IKEMQTIQ
+469 IKEVQTIQ

-488 LAERNGDFE
+488 LAERSGDFE

-508 KLTKELEEKNKQLNS
+508 KLSKELEEKNKQLNS
-523 LDERLLTQEITEE
+523 LDERLLKQEVTEE
-536 EVANIVSRW
+536 EVANIISRW
-545 TGIPIQKMLE
+545 TGIPVQKMLE

-562 KMEENLQKRVVG
+562 KMEENLRSRVVG
-574 QEQAVQAVSDAVRR
+574 QDQAVIAVSDAVRR

-623 LFDDEKALIRIDMSE
+623 LFDDERALIRIDMSE

-728 TLRQDT
+728 NLRQDT
-734 DSETL
+734 DPEEF
-739 KQDFKKVSE
+739 KRDFEKVKE
-748 NINAELK
+748 NINAELR

-761 FLNRIDEIIIF
+761 FLNRIDEVIIF
-772 NPLTITEIK
+772 NPLSINEIK
-781 KITKLLLDKTKY
+781 KIVRLLLKKTQDK
-793 KLVQKGYKID
+793 LAQKGFKVD
-803 FSERLIEKVAQEG
+803 FSDALLEKISQEG
-816 FDQIYGARPLKR
+816 
-828 FIQNNIENIIA
+828 
-839 KRILTGDITR
+839 LTKFMAQDH
-849 EYPYIVDVLDDKI
+849 LDALYKTT
-862 VFLNQQLKSG
+862 

>member
-7 TIKSQE
+7 TIKAQE
-13 VLQNLKNIAN
+13 ALQNAKSIAN

-36 KALISYKDSIIPT
+36 KAIINDKDGITST
-49 ILKKIGIDTNQLETE
+49 ILKKIGININQLNAQIEE
-64 LEKAIEKIPK
+64 AIEKIPK
-74 VSNIQSEQIYI
+74 VSNIQDDQIYI

-95 SEEEAKNLKDEYIS
+95 SEGEANNLKDEYIS
-109 LEHFL
+109 VEHFL

-125 ILSVV
+125 VLSVV
-130 GVTNDKILKSLVD
+130 GVTKDKILKSLVD
-143 IRGSI
+143 VRGGV

-161 LKKYGKDITELAKAN
+161 LKKYGKDITELARAN
-176 KLDPVIGRSEEIRRT
+176 KLDPVIGRDEEIRRT

-243 GALIAGAKYRGEFED
+243 GALVAGAKYRGEFED
-258 RLKAILNEVKRS
+258 RLKAVLNEVKRS

-334 QPVFVSE
+334 QPVFVAE

-359 IHHGVKIKDT
+359 IHHGVKIKDP
-369 AIVAA
+369 AIIAA

-427 EALKH
+427 EALKR
-432 EKDEEAKKRLEE
+432 EKDEESKKRLEA
-444 IEYELAQLKDQLNT
+444 IENELAQLKEQLNT
-458 LNAKWQYEKSL
+458 LNAKWQFEKNL
-469 IKEMQTIQ
+469 IKEVQTIQ

-488 LAERNGDFE
+488 LAERSGDFE

-508 KLTKELEEKNKQLNS
+508 KLSKELEEKNKQLNS
-523 LDERLLTQEITEE
+523 LDERLLTQEVTEE
-536 EVANIVSRW
+536 EVANIISRW
-545 TGIPIQKMLE
+545 TGIPVQKMLE

-562 KMEENLQKRVVG
+562 NMEENLRSRVVG
-574 QEQAVQAVSDAVRR
+574 QDQAVIAVSDAVRR

-597 RPIASFLFLGPTG
+597 RPIASLLFLGPTG

-623 LFDDEKALIRIDMSE
+623 LFDDERALIRIDMSE

-728 TLRQDT
+728 NLRQDT
-734 DSETL
+734 DPEEF
-739 KQDFKKVSE
+739 KRDFEKVKE
-748 NINAELK
+748 NINTELR

-772 NPLTITEIK
+772 NPLSINEIK
-781 KITKLLLDKTKY
+781 KIVKLLLKKTQN
-793 KLVQKGYKID
+793 KLAQKGFKID
-803 FSERLIEKVAQEG
+803 FSDALLEKISQEG
-816 FDQIYGARPLKR
+816 FDQIYGARPLRR

-839 KRILTGDITR
+839 KKILNGEIKKDHA
-849 EYPYIVDVLDDKI
+849 YLVDVFKDEI
-862 VFLNQQLKSG
+862 VFLTR

>member
-7 TIKSQE
+7 TIKAQE
-13 VLQNLKNIAN
+13 ALQSAKTIAS

-36 KALISYKDSIIPT
+36 KAIINDKDGITTT
-49 ILKKIGIDTNQLETE
+49 IFKKIGININQLDIE
-64 LEKAIEKIPK
+64 LEKGIEKIPK
-74 VSNIQSEQIYI
+74 VSNIQDNQIYI

-95 SEEEAKNLKDEYIS
+95 SEEEANNLKDEYIS
-109 LEHFL
+109 VEHFL

-125 ILSVV
+125 VLSVV
-130 GVTNDKILKSLVD
+130 GVTKDKIFKSLVD
-143 IRGSI
+143 IRGSV
-148 RITDQNPEEKYEA
+148 RVTDQNPEEKYEA
-161 LKKYGKDITELAKAN
+161 LKKYGKDITELARAN
-176 KLDPVIGRSEEIRRT
+176 KLDPVIGRDEEIRRT

-214 AIIEGLAQRIAK
+214 AIIEGLAQRITK

-231 SLKNKSLIALDL
+231 SLKNKLLIALDL
-243 GALIAGAKYRGEFED
+243 GALVAGAKYRGEFED
-258 RLKAILNEVKRS
+258 RLKAVLNEIKRA

-276 FIDELHTIVGA
+276 FIDELHTIIGA

-302 MLARGELR
+302 MLARGDLR

-334 QPVFVSE
+334 QPVFVAE
-341 PSVEETIS
+341 PSVEGTIS

-359 IHHGVKIKDT
+359 IHHGVKIKDS
-369 AIVAA
+369 AIIAA
-374 AVLSNR
+374 AVLSSR

-413 DNLNRKIAQLEIEK
+413 DNLSRKITQLEIEK
-427 EALKH
+427 EALKR
-432 EKDEEAKKRLEE
+432 ERDEESKKRLEV
-444 IEYELAQLKDQLNT
+444 IENELAKLKEQLNT
-458 LNAKWQYEKSL
+458 LNAKWQFEKNL
-469 IKEMQTIQ
+469 IKEIQTIQ
-477 EKIDNTKSQIE
+477 EKIDKTKSQIE
-488 LAERNGDFE
+488 LAERSGDFE

-508 KLTKELEEKNKQLNS
+508 KLAKELEEKNKQLNG
-523 LDERLLTQEITEE
+523 LDERLLTQEVTEE
-536 EVANIVSRW
+536 EIANIISRW
-545 TGIPIQKMLE
+545 TGIPMQKMLE

-574 QEQAVQAVSDAVRR
+574 QDQAVAAVSDAVRR

-623 LFDDEKALIRIDMSE
+623 LFDDERALIRIDMSE

-664 TEAVRKRPYSVI
+664 TEVVRKKPYSVI

-728 TLRQDT
+728 NLRQDT
-734 DSETL
+734 NLQE
-739 KQDFKKVSE
+739 FKKDFEKVKE
-748 NINAELK
+748 NINAELR

-772 NPLTITEIK
+772 NPLSINEIK
-781 KITKLLLDKTKY
+781 EIVKLLLEKTRN
-793 KLVQKGYKID
+793 KLAQKGFKIN
-803 FSERLIEKVAQEG
+803 FSDSLLEKISQEG
-816 FDQIYGARPLKR
+816 FDQIYGARPLRR
-828 FIQNNIENIIA
+828 FIQNKIENIIA
-839 KRILTGDITR
+839 KKILNSEITKD
-849 EYPYIVDVLDDKI
+849 YSYLVDVSNDEI
-862 VFLNQQLKSG
+862 IFLKQ

>member
-74 VSNIQSEQIYI
+74 VSNTQSEQIYI
-85 TSELNDVFKR
+85 TSELDDVFKR

-130 GVTNDKILKSLVD
+130 GVTKDKILKSLVD
-143 IRGSI
+143 IRGGV

-231 SLKNKSLIALDL
+231 SLKNKSIIALDL

-432 EKDEEAKKRLEE
+432 EKDEEAKKRLED
-444 IEYELAQLKDQLNT
+444 IEKELGKLKEELNT

-545 TGIPIQKMLE
+545 TGIPVQKMLE

-574 QEQAVQAVSDAVRR
+574 QEHAVVAVSDAVRR

-708 VDFRNTIIIM
+708 IDFRNTIIIM

-748 NINAELK
+748 NINTELK

-772 NPLTITEIK
+772 NPLTSIEIK
-781 KITKLLLDKTKY
+781 KITKLLLDKTKH

-862 VFLNQQLKSG
+862 VFLKQ

>member
-7 TIKSQE
+7 TIKAQE
-13 VLQNLKNIAN
+13 ALQNAKSIAN

-36 KALISYKDSIIPT
+36 KAIINDKDGITST
-49 ILKKIGIDTNQLETE
+49 ILKKIGININQLNTQIEE
-64 LEKAIEKIPK
+64 AIEKIPK
-74 VSNIQSEQIYI
+74 VSNIQDDQIYI

-95 SEEEAKNLKDEYIS
+95 SEGEANNLKDEYIS
-109 LEHFL
+109 VEHFL

-125 ILSVV
+125 VLSVV
-130 GVTNDKILKSLVD
+130 GVTKDKILKSLVD
-143 IRGSI
+143 VRGGV

-176 KLDPVIGRSEEIRRT
+176 KLDPVIGRDEEIRRT

-243 GALIAGAKYRGEFED
+243 GALVAGAKYRGEFED
-258 RLKAILNEVKRS
+258 RLKAVLNEVKRS

-334 QPVFVSE
+334 QPVFVAE

-359 IHHGVKIKDT
+359 IHHGVKIKDP
-369 AIVAA
+369 AIIAA

-394 IDEAAASLK
+394 IDEAASSLK

-427 EALKH
+427 EALKR
-432 EKDEEAKKRLEE
+432 EKDEESKKRLEA
-444 IEYELAQLKDQLNT
+444 IENELAQLKEQLNT
-458 LNAKWQYEKSL
+458 LNAKWQFEKNL
-469 IKEMQTIQ
+469 IKEVQTIQ

-488 LAERNGDFE
+488 LAERSGDFE

-508 KLTKELEEKNKQLNS
+508 KLSKELEEKNKQLNS
-523 LDERLLTQEITEE
+523 LDERLLTQEVTEE
-536 EVANIVSRW
+536 EVANIISRW
-545 TGIPIQKMLE
+545 TGIPVQKMLE

-562 KMEENLQKRVVG
+562 NMEENLRSRVVG
-574 QEQAVQAVSDAVRR
+574 QDQAVIAVSDAVRR

-597 RPIASFLFLGPTG
+597 RPIASLLFLGPTG

-623 LFDDEKALIRIDMSE
+623 LFDDERALIRIDMSE

-708 VDFRNTIIIM
+708 IDFRNTIIIM

-728 TLRQDT
+728 NLRQDT
-734 DSETL
+734 DPEEF
-739 KQDFKKVSE
+739 KRDFEKVKE
-748 NINAELK
+748 NINAELR

-772 NPLTITEIK
+772 NPLSINEIK
-781 KITKLLLDKTKY
+781 KIVKLLLKKTQN
-793 KLVQKGYKID
+793 KLAQKGFKID
-803 FSERLIEKVAQEG
+803 FSDALLEKISQEG
-816 FDQIYGARPLKR
+816 FDQIYGARPLRR

-839 KRILTGDITR
+839 KKILNGEIKKDHA
-849 EYPYIVDVLDDKI
+849 YLVDVFKDEI
-862 VFLNQQLKSG
+862 VFLTR

>member
-74 VSNIQSEQIYI
+74 VSNTQSEQIYI
-85 TSELNDVFKR
+85 TSELDDVFKR

-130 GVTNDKILKSLVD
+130 GVTKDKILKSLVD
-143 IRGSI
+143 IRGGV

-231 SLKNKSLIALDL
+231 SLKNKSIIALDL

-432 EKDEEAKKRLEE
+432 EKDEEAKKRLED
-444 IEYELAQLKDQLNT
+444 IEKELGKLKEELNT

-545 TGIPIQKMLE
+545 TGIPVQKMLE

-574 QEQAVQAVSDAVRR
+574 QEHAVVAVSDAVRR

-748 NINAELK
+748 NINTELK

-772 NPLTITEIK
+772 NPLTSIEIK
-781 KITKLLLDKTKY
+781 KITKLLLDKTKH

-862 VFLNQQLKSG
+862 VFLNQQSKSG

>member
-7 TIKSQE
+7 TIKAQE
-13 VLQNLKNIAN
+13 ALQNAKSIAN

-36 KALISYKDSIIPT
+36 KAIINDKDGITST
-49 ILKKIGIDTNQLETE
+49 ILKKIGININQLNAQIEE
-64 LEKAIEKIPK
+64 AIEKIPK
-74 VSNIQSEQIYI
+74 VSNIQDDQIYI

-95 SEEEAKNLKDEYIS
+95 SEGEANNLKDEYIS
-109 LEHFL
+109 VEHFL

-125 ILSVV
+125 VLSVV
-130 GVTNDKILKSLVD
+130 GVTKDKILKSLVD
-143 IRGSI
+143 VRGGV

-161 LKKYGKDITELAKAN
+161 LKKYGKDITELARAN
-176 KLDPVIGRSEEIRRT
+176 KLDPVIGRDEEIRRT

-243 GALIAGAKYRGEFED
+243 GALVAGAKYRGEFED
-258 RLKAILNEVKRS
+258 RLKAVLNEVKRS

-334 QPVFVSE
+334 QPVFVAE

-359 IHHGVKIKDT
+359 IHHGVKIKDP
-369 AIVAA
+369 AIIAA

-427 EALKH
+427 EALKR
-432 EKDEEAKKRLEE
+432 ERDEESKKRLEA
-444 IEYELAQLKDQLNT
+444 IENELAQLKEQLNT
-458 LNAKWQYEKSL
+458 LNAKWQFEKNL
-469 IKEMQTIQ
+469 IKEVQTIQ

-488 LAERNGDFE
+488 LAERSGDFE

-508 KLTKELEEKNKQLNS
+508 KLSKELEEKNKQLNS
-523 LDERLLTQEITEE
+523 LDERLLTQEVTEE
-536 EVANIVSRW
+536 EVANIISRW
-545 TGIPIQKMLE
+545 TGIPVQKMLE

-562 KMEENLQKRVVG
+562 KMEENLRSRVVG
-574 QEQAVQAVSDAVRR
+574 QDQAVIAVSDAVRR

-597 RPIASFLFLGPTG
+597 RPIASLLFLGPTG

-623 LFDDEKALIRIDMSE
+623 LFDDERALIRIDMSE

-728 TLRQDT
+728 NLRQDT
-734 DSETL
+734 DPEEF
-739 KQDFKKVSE
+739 KRDFEKVKE
-748 NINAELK
+748 NINTELR

-772 NPLTITEIK
+772 NPLSINEIK
-781 KITKLLLDKTKY
+781 KIVKLLLKKTQN
-793 KLVQKGYKID
+793 KLAQKGFKID
-803 FSERLIEKVAQEG
+803 FSDTLLEKISQEG
-816 FDQIYGARPLKR
+816 FDQIYGARPLRR

-839 KRILTGDITR
+839 KKILNGEIKKDHA
-849 EYPYIVDVLDDKI
+849 YLVDVFKDEI
-862 VFLNQQLKSG
+862 VFLTR

>member
-1 MDINKL
+1 
-7 TIKSQE
+7 
-13 VLQNLKNIAN
+13 
-23 SYNNQFVSSLHLL
+23 
-36 KALISYKDSIIPT
+36 
-49 ILKKIGIDTNQLETE
+49 
-64 LEKAIEKIPK
+64 KAIEKIPK
-74 VSNIQSEQIYI
+74 VSNIQDDQIYI

-95 SEEEAKNLKDEYIS
+95 SEEEANNLKDEYIS
-109 LEHFL
+109 VEHFL

-125 ILSVV
+125 VLNVV
-130 GVTNDKILKSLVD
+130 GATKDKILKSLVD
-143 IRGSI
+143 IRGGV

-176 KLDPVIGRSEEIRRT
+176 KLDPVIGRDEEIRRT

-231 SLKNKSLIALDL
+231 SLKNKSVIALDL
-243 GALIAGAKYRGEFED
+243 GALVAGAKYRGEFED
-258 RLKAILNEVKRS
+258 RLKAVLNEVKRS

-334 QPVFVSE
+334 QPVFVAE

-359 IHHGVKIKDT
+359 IHHGVKIKDA
-369 AIVAA
+369 AIIAA

-427 EALKH
+427 EALKR
-432 EKDEEAKKRLEE
+432 EKDEESKKRLEALE
-444 IEYELAQLKDQLNT
+444 NELAQLKEQLNV
-458 LNAKWQYEKSL
+458 LNAKWQFEKNL
-469 IKEMQTIQ
+469 IKEIQTIQ

-488 LAERNGDFE
+488 LAERSGDFE

-523 LDERLLTQEITEE
+523 LDERLLTQEVTEE
-536 EVANIVSRW
+536 EIANIVSRW
-545 TGIPIQKMLE
+545 TGIPVQKMLE

-574 QEQAVQAVSDAVRR
+574 QDQAVIAVSDAVRR

-728 TLRQDT
+728 NLREDK
-734 DSETL
+734 SPEE
-739 KQDFKKVSE
+739 FKKDFEKVKE
-748 NINAELK
+748 NINAELR

-772 NPLTITEIK
+772 NPLSTNEIK
-781 KITKLLLDKTKY
+781 KIVRLLLEKTQN
-793 KLVQKGYKID
+793 KLAQRGFKIS
-803 FSERLIEKVAQEG
+803 FSDNLLEKVAKEG
-816 FDQIYGARPLKR
+816 FDQIYGARPLRR
-828 FIQNNIENIIA
+828 FIQNNIENLIA
-839 KRILTGDITR
+839 KKILTGEITKDNSYLVDISGD
-849 EYPYIVDVLDDKI
+849 EI
-862 VFLNQQLKSG
+862 VFLKQ